1 MNNYATVLCFMCILF
16 LLVRTCFVAPKFS
29 GPKDEPRPA
38 SLVHQVDYP
47 LDGGRI
53 LRIEGQIRY
62 KNDDDDYDGDKCHAK
77 CCIVCTDWSIGA
89 CNMQCCFMYMRAW

>member
-1 MNNYATVLCFMCILF
+1 MWNANNFCLF
-16 LLVRTCFVAPKFS
+16 VCLLVRTCFVAPKFK

-38 SLVHQVDYP
+38 SMVHQVDYP

-62 KNDDDDYDGDKCHAK
+62 TVQDTVAGIILIK
-77 CCIVCTDWSIGA
+77 T
-89 CNMQCCFMYMRAW
+89 FMNLPYLKKSYTKL

>member
-1 MNNYATVLCFMCILF
+1 MIMIDDLYNTSIHMSCFK
-16 LLVRTCFVAPKFS
+16 VRTCFVAPKFS

-53 LRIEGQIRY
+53 LRIEGQIR
-62 KNDDDDYDGDKCHAK
+62 
-77 CCIVCTDWSIGA
+77 
-89 CNMQCCFMYMRAW
+89 CFYFAWI